1 MKKALIEKTFPLR
14 DVSEES
20 AREKNIKSGHIS
32 TLHIW
37 WARKP
42 LASSRATIYAS
53 LVGAGDE
60 LEEIKRREFIK
71 KLCKWENTNDLNT
84 ISRARKDILHE
95 HGHPPR
101 VLDPFGGGGSIPLEA
116 LRLGCETHS
125 MDYNPV
131 AVLIQK
137 CTLEYPQKY
146 AGSGTGW
153 SEGENRLV
161 RDVKRW
167 GEWVFREAA
176 GELRRF
182 YPADDDGSVPVAYI
196 WARTLPC
203 QNPSCTAEIPLMRRF
218 WLSRTN
224 KNKIALKTVIE
235 GDRIDFEMVEDPD
248 FDPGKGTIS
257 RAIVTCP
264 VCGSTIKA
272 DDTRRLFQEGKS
284 GERLIA
290 VVTSHPDRRGK
301 EYRLPTED
309 DMKIFLEAEKHLE
322 KKREKLMDE
331 WLIDPIPDEPI
342 PPENRRSVNVPGYGM
357 LKWGDLF
364 NPRQKL
370 SLITFIEMIRNAYE
384 EMIREG
390 YDEEYAKII
399 TTYLAMILGKLA
411 DWNSALCYWRPDQ
424 ERNAHVFRRHAVPMV
439 FDYGE
444 RNPLMGKLM
453 RPETISKVLDNLS
466 MIPEVKGH
474 TPNVVKASAT
484 SIPYPDNYF
493 DGIFTDPPYYDN
505 VPYSY
510 LSDYFHV
517 WLKRALGDLY
527 PELFLTS
534 LTTKADEMVAYT
546 HEKSKAEANQQF
558 EDMIRKSFQEIH
570 RILKPGGIANIVY
583 AHKTAA
589 GWETVINALLESGL
603 TVTASWP
610 INTEMRARLMAQKS
624 AALRS
629 SIYIVARKP
638 DEEKG
643 TGFYEEVK
651 AELKEKLHEKL
662 ESLWMEG
669 VSGPDFFISAI
680 GGGLEVIGG
689 YDSILTYSG
698 EKVTASRL
706 LEDIRSL
713 AADFAIKQILENG
726 FADELSPLTR
736 FYLFYRWNFGN
747 NKVDFD
753 DARLLASSLGID
765 LQNEKDGFI
774 RISGSKVTVL
784 GPDERK
790 PDKIKP
796 KDLIDV
802 LHLACIHWSRG
813 ETGRMESVL
822 TESGYGSMDS
832 FYRVAQ
838 ALIESLPDCSEK
850 KWLEGLTLN
859 REELMRKTAETER
872 QQKLP

>member
-1 MKKALIEKTFPLR
+1 
-14 DVSEES
+14 
-20 AREKNIKSGHIS
+20 
-32 TLHIW
+32 
-37 WARKP
+37 
-42 LASSRATIYAS
+42 
-53 LVGAGDE
+53 
-60 LEEIKRREFIK
+60 
-71 KLCKWENTNDLNT
+71 
-84 ISRARKDILHE
+84 
-95 HGHPPR
+95 
-101 VLDPFGGGGSIPLEA
+101 
-116 LRLGCETHS
+116 
-125 MDYNPV
+125 
-131 AVLIQK
+131 
-137 CTLEYPQKY
+137 
-146 AGSGTGW
+146 
-153 SEGENRLV
+153 
-161 RDVKRW
+161 
-167 GEWVFREAA
+167 
-176 GELRRF
+176 
-182 YPADDDGSVPVAYI
+182 
-196 WARTLPC
+196 
-203 QNPSCTAEIPLMRRF
+203 
-218 WLSRTN
+218 
-224 KNKIALKTVIE
+224 
-235 GDRIDFEMVEDPD
+235 
-248 FDPGKGTIS
+248 
-257 RAIVTCP
+257 
-264 VCGSTIKA
+264 
-272 DDTRRLFQEGKS
+272 
-284 GERLIA
+284 
-290 VVTSHPDRRGK
+290 
-301 EYRLPTED
+301 
-309 DMKIFLEAEKHLE
+309 
-322 KKREKLMDE
+322 
-331 WLIDPIPDEPI
+331 
-342 PPENRRSVNVPGYGM
+342 
-357 LKWGDLF
+357 
-364 NPRQKL
+364 
-370 SLITFIEMIRNAYE
+370 MIRNAYE

-411 DWNSALCYWRPDQ
+411 DWNSALCYWQPDR
-424 ERNAHVFRRHAVPMV
+424 ERNADVFGRPAVPMV

-505 VPYSY
+505 VAYSY
-510 LSDYFHV
+510 LSDYFYV

-570 RILKPGGIANIVY
+570 RVLKPGGIANIVY

-859 REELMRKTAETER
+859 REELMRKTAETGR